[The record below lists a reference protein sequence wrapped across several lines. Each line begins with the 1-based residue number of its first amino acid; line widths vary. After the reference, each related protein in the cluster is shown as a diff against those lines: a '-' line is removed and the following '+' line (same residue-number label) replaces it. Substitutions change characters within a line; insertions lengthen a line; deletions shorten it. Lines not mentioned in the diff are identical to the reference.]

1 MNSIAMGSEIATT
14 RPPLKGMNAYQE
26 WMVWTAI
33 ADNLQQHVP
42 SATREQAER
51 IATTVL
57 RRSKEQKLA
66 QEKLMKSIF
75 EHWIFDPMAEPEAAR

>member
-1 MNSIAMGSEIATT
+1 MILGAEIATT
-14 RPPLKGMNAYQE
+14 QPPLKKMNAHQE

-42 SATREQAER
+42 SATREQAEG

-57 RRSKEQKLA
+57 RRSGEQKLA
-66 QEKLMKSIF
+66 QERLMKSIF
-75 EHWIFDPMAEPEAAR
+75 EHWIFEPMAEPEVAR

>member
-14 RPPLKGMNAYQE
+14 HPPLKGMNAHQE

-42 SATREQAER
+42 SATREQAEG

-66 QEKLMKSIF
+66 EEKLMKSIF
-75 EHWIFDPMAEPEAAR
+75 EHWIFDPMVEPEAAR